1 MKTPIRGIRQFFRK
15 SASLENLTNNKSLDD
30 NNPFKKSQN
39 SEISFDFS
47 DDDLKNSS
55 MNNSNF
61 NISSSTNKSITNQ
74 KANNQIPKIPNYPLE
89 TIKNKNEKISIDYYS
104 EDIPLDSLKIS
115 KTEKEVSNLNT
126 SNQINE
132 NIKNNNIQFNNLSLN
147 KRLLEKIKEV
157 QSLEESLKEKNKI
170 IEKQKSE
177 IEKLYKELK
186 KKNVKINI

>member
-15 SASLENLTNNKSLDD
+15 TASLENLTNNKSLDD

-89 TIKNKNEKISIDYYS
+89 TIRNKNEKISIDYYS

-132 NIKNNNIQFNNLSLN
+132 NIKNNNIQINNLSLN

-157 QSLEESLKEKNKI
+157 KSLEESLKEKNKI
-170 IEKQKSE
+170 IEKRKSE
-177 IEKLYKELK
+177 IEKLSTELK

>member
-15 SASLENLTNNKSLDD
+15 TASLENLTNNKSLDD

-89 TIKNKNEKISIDYYS
+89 TIRNKNEKISIDYYS
-104 EDIPLDSLKIS
+104 EL
-115 KTEKEVSNLNT
+115 
-126 SNQINE
+126 
-132 NIKNNNIQFNNLSLN
+132 
-147 KRLLEKIKEV
+147 
-157 QSLEESLKEKNKI
+157 I
-170 IEKQKSE
+170 I
-177 IEKLYKELK
+177 
-186 KKNVKINI
+186 

>member
-30 NNPFKKSQN
+30 NNSFKKSQN

-74 KANNQIPKIPNYPLE
+74 KVNNQIPKIPNYPLE
-89 TIKNKNEKISIDYYS
+89 TIRNKNEKISIDYYS

-132 NIKNNNIQFNNLSLN
+132 NIKNNNIQINNLSLN

-157 QSLEESLKEKNKI
+157 KSLEESLKEKNKI

-177 IEKLYKELK
+177 IEKLSTELK

>member
-15 SASLENLTNNKSLDD
+15 TASLENLTNNKSLDD

-74 KANNQIPKIPNYPLE
+74 KVNNQIPKIPNYSLE

-132 NIKNNNIQFNNLSLN
+132 NIKNNNIQINNLSLN

-157 QSLEESLKEKNKI
+157 KSLEESLKEKNKI

-177 IEKLYKELK
+177 IEKLSTELK

>member
-1 MKTPIRGIRQFFRK
+1 
-15 SASLENLTNNKSLDD
+15 
-30 NNPFKKSQN
+30 
-39 SEISFDFS
+39 
-47 DDDLKNSS
+47 

-74 KANNQIPKIPNYPLE
+74 KVNNQIPKIPNYPLE

-132 NIKNNNIQFNNLSLN
+132 NIKNNNIQINNLSLN

-177 IEKLYKELK
+177 IEKLSTELK

>member
-15 SASLENLTNNKSLDD
+15 TASLENLTNNKSLDD

-74 KANNQIPKIPNYPLE
+74 KVNNQIPKIPNYPLE

-126 SNQINE
+126 LNQINE
-132 NIKNNNIQFNNLSLN
+132 NIKNNNIQINNLSLN

-157 QSLEESLKEKNKI
+157 KSLEESLKEKNKI

-177 IEKLYKELK
+177 IEKLSTELK